1 MEPGP
6 RHLSRSIA
14 NHRPYV
20 PGKQPEIGEETVKLN
35 TNENPYPPSPGI
47 KNAILGELESL
58 RLYPNSRSNKLRE
71 CIAGLHGLS
80 ADQVIVG
87 NGSDDL
93 LNLCTRCF
101 SDDNLKVGMHE
112 PSYSLYEVV
121 ASLQGSTL
129 MRIPFA
135 DDTFSLNPEAV
146 IDSGAN
152 LFFITSPHAPSGRE
166 YPLDCFR
173 QILKEFQGILVI
185 DEAYADFAER
195 NALPLL
201 GEFSNLILTR
211 TMSKSYSLAGLRVG
225 YALAS
230 PELVSILDQA
240 REVYNVDRL
249 AQAAALAGLK
259 DRTYFEQTRDS
270 IVKEREKFSLLLDE
284 WGWKTCPSGAN
295 FLFTMPI
302 DSKGR
307 TGPEVAT
314 DLYDYLTS
322 KNVLIRY
329 FPKHELTSSY
339 LRISIGNASDMNILM
354 ERIIEWK
361 TQEQL

>member
-152 LFFITSPHAPSGRE
+152 LFS
-166 YPLDCFR
+166 
-173 QILKEFQGILVI
+173 
-185 DEAYADFAER
+185 
-195 NALPLL
+195 
-201 GEFSNLILTR
+201 
-211 TMSKSYSLAGLRVG
+211 
-225 YALAS
+225 
-230 PELVSILDQA
+230 
-240 REVYNVDRL
+240 
-249 AQAAALAGLK
+249 
-259 DRTYFEQTRDS
+259 
-270 IVKEREKFSLLLDE
+270 
-284 WGWKTCPSGAN
+284 
-295 FLFTMPI
+295 
-302 DSKGR
+302 
-307 TGPEVAT
+307 
-314 DLYDYLTS
+314 
-322 KNVLIRY
+322 
-329 FPKHELTSSY
+329 
-339 LRISIGNASDMNILM
+339 
-354 ERIIEWK
+354 
-361 TQEQL
+361 